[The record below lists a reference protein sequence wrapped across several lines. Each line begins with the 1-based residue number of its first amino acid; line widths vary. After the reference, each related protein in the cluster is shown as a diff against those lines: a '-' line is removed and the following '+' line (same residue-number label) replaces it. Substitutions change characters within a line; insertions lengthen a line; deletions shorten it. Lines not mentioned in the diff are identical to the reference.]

1 MITSNKTVLLFGLF
15 TIASCGGG
23 GGGGA
28 SSGGSPSS
36 GGYNNNTNGAPTIT
50 NTITNYSVVE
60 NQTAAFTVLASDP
73 DGDSLTY
80 SISGGEDGS
89 LFNISSSG
97 VVSFITAPDFEVPTD
112 TNDDNSYVLTVS
124 VTDGTASAS
133 QNFSVTVTNDTSDDA
148 TTNNF
153 DGVLIRDG
161 YIQSATV
168 CMATTDAD
176 GDDTCEGAT
185 YSTTTNA
192 DGSFSLEIDDNI
204 TATIKL
210 LAEDG
215 FNPTTDD
222 ADSFIMGLID
232 PTTEQNLVISPLST
246 MIYVDNRF
254 TYQSLKE
261 KLGVDS
267 NFMIRFDDP
276 YLSVNDADS
285 NKAAL
290 VNTQLLMMYESLSVL
305 QTQSGASNLTA
316 VSTIN
321 DAIFNRDAQ
330 TETSLGD
337 TTLVRDV
344 LLNLDLPNYTVT
356 NTQLENLSGSL
367 SSFLQK
373 VYVDSNNEQAYF
385 SMTARDYV
393 TPLLKGILD
402 DTADSAEI
410 DQIIFDTLQ
419 WISDKSSRTNLTDVE
434 NFRTTTY
441 TVGNSGSAY
450 YTVDGV
456 NADSTPLVIYARVG
470 DTIVFEPTANSVFTA
485 HPFEI
490 STAQNDTAGNNNIGS
505 NEGWS
510 QSNNTLTVTADTPSV
525 LYPHCGVHAGMYTN
539 GRIEIVTTYDQ
550 SKLDIDG
557 NSKALEVNGT
567 VSAGPYKGAS
577 GYTHKVYLR
586 TADAGDDQHAHE
598 FKEYPGITFYM
609 PAGQG
614 YHGAESSTGDQMFKP
629 KSHYAADG
637 SGGEDY

>member
-1 MITSNKTVLLFGLF
+1 MKNSIINKLLPLLIL
-15 TIASCGGG
+15 TACGGG
-23 GGGGA
+23 GGGG
-28 SSGGSPSS
+28 SSYGG
-36 GGYNNNTNGAPTIT
+36 GDDGYNPNNPPVIDGSTTS
-50 NTITNYSVVE
+50 YSVIE
-60 NQTAAFTVLASDP
+60 NQTSAFTVSATDA

-80 SISGGEDGS
+80 SVSGGDDGA
-89 LFNISSSG
+89 LFNISSVG
-97 VVSFITAPDFEVPTD
+97 VVTFIAAPDFELPSDANTD
-112 TNDDNSYVLTVS
+112 NAYLLTVS

-133 QNFSVTVTNDTSDDA
+133 ANFTVTVTNDASDDV

-168 CMATTDAD
+168 CMAVTDAD

-185 YSTTTNA
+185 YSTTTNV

-215 FNPTTDD
+215 FNPVTDD
-222 ADSFIMGLID
+222 ADSFTMGLID

-246 MIYVDNRF
+246 MLYVDNRF
-254 TYQSLKE
+254 SYQSLKE

-267 NFMIRFDDP
+267 NFMIRFDNP
-276 YLSVNDADS
+276 YLSVNDAAL

-290 VNTQLLMMYESLSVL
+290 VNTQILMMYEALSVL
-305 QTQSGASNLTA
+305 QSQSGASDLTA

-321 DAIFNRDAQ
+321 DAIFNRDAS
-330 TETSLGD
+330 TETSLSD

-356 NTQLENLSGSL
+356 NTQLENLSGSF

-385 SMTARDYV
+385 SMTARDHV

-402 DTADSAEI
+402 DTVDSAEI

-434 NFRTTTY
+434 NFRITSY
-441 TVGNSGSAY
+441 SVGNSGSAY
-450 YTVDGV
+450 YTIDGV
-456 NADSTPLVIYARVG
+456 NADSTALVIYARVG

-490 STAQNDTAGNNNIGS
+490 STAQDDTAGNNNIGL

-525 LYPHCGVHAGMYTN
+525 LYPHCGVHSGMYTN

-550 SKLDIDG
+550 SKLDVTQTSG
-557 NSKALEVNGT
+557 ALEVSGT
-567 VSAGPYKGAS
+567 VSVGPYKGAS

-586 TADAGDDQHAHE
+586 TADAGDSQHAHE

-614 YHGAESSTGDQMFKP
+614 YHGQTNSSGELSFKT
-629 KSHYAADG
+629 KSHY
-637 SGGEDY
+637 

>member
-1 MITSNKTVLLFGLF
+1 MKTNIIKKLLPLLIL
-15 TIASCGGG
+15 TACGGG
-23 GGGGA
+23 GGGGGS
-28 SSGGSPSS
+28 SSGGGD
-36 GGYNNNTNGAPTIT
+36 GGYNTNNPPVIDSSTTT
-50 NTITNYSVVE
+50 YSVLE
-60 NQTAAFTVLASDP
+60 NQTSAFTVTASDA
-73 DGDSLTY
+73 DGDTLAY
-80 SISGGEDGS
+80 SISSGADS
-89 LFNISSSG
+89 ALMSINSSG
-97 VVSFITAPDFEVPTD
+97 VVTFISSPDFEAPSDANTD
-112 TNDDNSYVLTVS
+112 NNYQITVTVS
-124 VTDGTASAS
+124 DGTLSDS
-133 QNFSVTVTNDTSDDA
+133 ENFTVIVTNDTSDDV
-148 TTNNF
+148 TSTNF

-168 CMATTDAD
+168 CMAVTDAD
-176 GDDTCEGAT
+176 GDDTCDGAT
-185 YSTTTNA
+185 YSTTTNS
-192 DGSFSLEIDDNI
+192 DGSFSLEIDDNN

-215 FNPTTDD
+215 FNPVTDD
-222 ADSFIMGLID
+222 ADSFIMGLLD

-246 MIYVDNRF
+246 LLYVDNRF
-254 TYQSLKE
+254 SYESLKE

-276 YLSVNDADS
+276 YLSVGNASS

-290 VNTQLLMMYESLSVL
+290 ANTQLLMMYEALSVL
-305 QTQSGASNLTA
+305 QSQSGASGNLTA
-316 VSTIN
+316 VTTIN
-321 DAIFNRDAQ
+321 DAIFNRDAS

-337 TTLVRDV
+337 TTLVREV

-356 NTQLENLSGSL
+356 NTQLENLSGSF

-385 SMTARDYV
+385 SMTARDHV

-402 DTADSAEI
+402 DTVDSSEI
-410 DQIIFDTLQ
+410 DQIMFDTLQ

-434 NFRTTTY
+434 DFRTTSY

-456 NADSTPLVIYARVG
+456 NADSTALVIYARVG

-510 QSNNTLTVTADTPSV
+510 QSNNSLTVTADTPTV
-525 LYPHCGVHAGMYTN
+525 LYPHCGVHSGMYTN
-539 GRIEIVTTYDQ
+539 GRIEIVTTFDQ
-550 SKLDIDG
+550 SKLDINQASG
-557 NSKALEVNGT
+557 ALQVNGT
-567 VSAGPYKGAS
+567 VSVGPFKGAS
-577 GYTHKVYLR
+577 GFTHKVYLR
-586 TADAGDDQHAHE
+586 TADAGDSQHAHE

-614 YHGAESSTGDQMFKP
+614 YHGQTSSSGELSFKT
-629 KSHYAADG
+629 KSHY
-637 SGGEDY
+637 

>member
-1 MITSNKTVLLFGLF
+1 MKNNVFKKLLPLLIL
-15 TIASCGGG
+15 TACGGG
-23 GGGGA
+23 GGGGGGYD
-28 SSGGSPSS
+28 SGGGD
-36 GGYNNNTNGAPTIT
+36 GGYNTNNPPVIDSSTTT
-50 NTITNYSVVE
+50 YSVLE
-60 NQTAAFTVLASDP
+60 NQTSAFTVSASDA
-73 DGDSLTY
+73 DGDTLTY
-80 SISGGEDGS
+80 SISSGTDSSLMNISSTGVVTFISSPDFEAPSDANTDNNYQITVTVSDGS
-89 LFNISSSG
+89 LSDS
-97 VVSFITAPDFEVPTD
+97 E
-112 TNDDNSYVLTVS
+112 
-124 VTDGTASAS
+124 
-133 QNFSVTVTNDTSDDA
+133 NFTVTVTNDTSDDS
-148 TTNNF
+148 TTFNY

-176 GDDTCEGAT
+176 GDDTCEGAV

-192 DGSFSLEIDDNI
+192 DGSFSLELDDNI
-204 TATIKL
+204 TAVVKL

-222 ADSFIMGLID
+222 TDSFIMGLID

-246 MIYVDNRF
+246 LLYVDNRF
-254 TYQSLKE
+254 SYESLKE

-276 YLSVNDADS
+276 YLSVNNAAS

-290 VNTQLLMMYESLSVL
+290 VNTQLLMMYEALSVL
-305 QTQSGASNLTA
+305 QSQSGASGLTA
-316 VSTIN
+316 VATVN
-321 DAIFNRDAQ
+321 DAIFNRNAS

-356 NTQLENLSGSL
+356 NTQLENLSGSF

-385 SMTARDYV
+385 SMTARDHV

-402 DTADSAEI
+402 DTVDSSEI
-410 DQIIFDTLQ
+410 DQIMFDTLQ
-419 WISDKSSRTNLTDVE
+419 WVSDKSSRTNLTDVE
-434 NFRTTTY
+434 DFRTTSY

-456 NADSTPLVIYARVG
+456 NADSTALVIYARVG
-470 DTIVFEPTANSVFTA
+470 DTIVFEPTANSVFSA

-510 QSNNTLTVTADTPSV
+510 QSNNSLTVTADTPTV
-525 LYPHCGVHAGMYTN
+525 LYPHCGVHSGMYTN
-539 GRIEIVTTYDQ
+539 GRIEIVTTFDQ
-550 SKLDIDG
+550 SKLDINQASG
-557 NSKALEVNGT
+557 ALEVNGT
-567 VSAGPYKGAS
+567 VSVGPFKGAS
-577 GYTHKVYLR
+577 GFTHKVYLR
-586 TADAGDDQHAHE
+586 TADAGDSQHAHE

-614 YHGAESSTGDQMFKP
+614 YHGQTSSSGELSFKT
-629 KSHYAADG
+629 KSHY
-637 SGGEDY
+637 

>member
-1 MITSNKTVLLFGLF
+1 MNKRIIKKLLPLIVL
-15 TIASCGGG
+15 TACGGG
-23 GGGGA
+23 GGGGGS
-28 SSGGSPSS
+28 SSGG
-36 GGYNNNTNGAPTIT
+36 GGDGYNPNNAPVIDSSTT
-50 NTITNYSVVE
+50 TYSVLE
-60 NQTAAFTVLASDP
+60 NQTSAFTVSASDA
-73 DGDSLTY
+73 DGDTLTY
-80 SISGGEDGS
+80 SISSGDDS
-89 LFNISSSG
+89 ALMSINSSG
-97 VVSFITAPDFEVPTD
+97 VVTFISSPDFELPSDANTD
-112 TNDDNSYVLTVS
+112 NNYQITVTVS
-124 VTDGTASAS
+124 DGSLTDSE
-133 QNFSVTVTNDTSDDA
+133 NFTVTVTNDTSDDV
-148 TTNNF
+148 TTTNF

-168 CMATTDAD
+168 CMAVTNAD
-176 GDDTCEGAT
+176 GIDTCVDAT

-210 LAEDG
+210 LAQDG
-215 FNPTTDD
+215 FNPVTDD
-222 ADSFIMGLID
+222 ADSFTMGLID
-232 PTTEQNLVISPLST
+232 PTTDQNIVISPLST
-246 MIYVDNRF
+246 MLYGDNRF
-254 TYQSLKE
+254 SYESLKE
-261 KLGVDS
+261 KLGVNS

-276 YLSVNDADS
+276 YLSVNDAAS

-290 VNTQLLMMYESLSVL
+290 VNTQLLMMYEALSAL
-305 QTQSGASNLTA
+305 QSQSGVSDNLTA

-321 DAIFNRDAQ
+321 DAIFNRDAS

-356 NTQLENLSGSL
+356 NAQLESLSGSF

-385 SMTARDYV
+385 SMTARDHV

-402 DTADSAEI
+402 DTVDSTEI
-410 DQIIFDTLQ
+410 DQIIFNTLQ

-434 NFRTTTY
+434 GFRTTSY

-456 NADSTPLVIYARVG
+456 NADSTALVIYAKVG

-490 STAQNDTAGNNNIGS
+490 STTQNDTAGNNNIGS
-505 NEGWS
+505 NQGWS
-510 QSNNTLTVTADTPSV
+510 QSINSLTVTADTPTV
-525 LYPHCGVHAGMYTN
+525 LYPHCGVHSGMYTN
-539 GRIEIVTTYDQ
+539 GRIEIVTIFDQ
-550 SKLDIDG
+550 SKLDINETSG
-557 NSKALEVNGT
+557 ALEVNGT
-567 VSAGPYKGAS
+567 VSVGPYKGAS
-577 GYTHKVYLR
+577 GFTHKVYLR
-586 TADAGDDQHAHE
+586 TADAGDSQHAHE

-614 YHGAESSTGDQMFKP
+614 YHGQDTTSGELSFKT
-629 KSHYAADG
+629 KSHY
-637 SGGEDY
+637 

>member
-1 MITSNKTVLLFGLF
+1 MNKKIIKKLLPLIVL
-15 TIASCGGG
+15 TACGGG
-23 GGGGA
+23 GGGGGS
-28 SSGGSPSS
+28 SSGG
-36 GGYNNNTNGAPTIT
+36 GGDGYNPNNAPVIDSSTT
-50 NTITNYSVVE
+50 TYSVLE
-60 NQTAAFTVLASDP
+60 NQTSAFTVSASDA
-73 DGDSLTY
+73 DGDTLTY
-80 SISGGEDGS
+80 SVNSGDDS
-89 LFNISSSG
+89 ALMSINSSG
-97 VVSFITAPDFEVPTD
+97 VVTFISSPDFELPSDANTD
-112 TNDDNSYVLTVS
+112 NNYQITVTVS
-124 VTDGTASAS
+124 DGSLTDSE
-133 QNFSVTVTNDTSDDA
+133 NFTVTVTNDTSDDV
-148 TTNNF
+148 TTTNF

-168 CMATTDAD
+168 CMAVTNAD
-176 GDDTCEGAT
+176 GIDTCVDAT

-210 LAEDG
+210 LAQDG
-215 FNPTTDD
+215 FNPVTDD

-232 PTTEQNLVISPLST
+232 PTTDQNLVISPLST
-246 MIYVDNRF
+246 MLYGDNRF
-254 TYQSLKE
+254 SYESLKE
-261 KLGVDS
+261 KLGVNS

-276 YLSVNDADS
+276 YLSVNDAAS

-290 VNTQLLMMYESLSVL
+290 VNTQLLMMYEALSAL
-305 QTQSGASNLTA
+305 QSQSGVSDNLTA

-321 DAIFNRDAQ
+321 DAIFNRDAS

-356 NTQLENLSGSL
+356 NAQLESLSGSF

-385 SMTARDYV
+385 SMTARDHV

-402 DTADSAEI
+402 DTVDSTEI
-410 DQIIFDTLQ
+410 DQIIFNTLQ

-434 NFRTTTY
+434 GFRTTSY

-456 NADSTPLVIYARVG
+456 NADSTALVIYAKVG

-490 STAQNDTAGNNNIGS
+490 STTQNDTAGNNNIGS
-505 NEGWS
+505 NQGWS
-510 QSNNTLTVTADTPSV
+510 QSINSLTVTADTPTV
-525 LYPHCGVHAGMYTN
+525 LYPHCGVHSGMYTN
-539 GRIEIVTTYDQ
+539 GRIEIVTIFDQ
-550 SKLDIDG
+550 SKLDINETSG
-557 NSKALEVNGT
+557 ALEVNGT
-567 VSAGPYKGAS
+567 VSVGPYKGAS
-577 GYTHKVYLR
+577 GFTHKVYLR
-586 TADAGDDQHAHE
+586 TADAGDSQHAHE

-614 YHGAESSTGDQMFKP
+614 YHGQDTTSGELSFKT
-629 KSHYAADG
+629 KSHY
-637 SGGEDY
+637 

>member
-1 MITSNKTVLLFGLF
+1 MNKKFIKKLLPLIVL
-15 TIASCGGG
+15 TACGGG
-23 GGGGA
+23 GGGGG
-28 SSGGSPSS
+28 SNSGGGD
-36 GGYNNNTNGAPTIT
+36 GGYNPNNAPVIDASTT
-50 NTITNYSVVE
+50 TYSVLE
-60 NQTAAFTVLASDP
+60 NQTSAFTVLASDA
-73 DGDSLTY
+73 DGDTLTY
-80 SISGGEDGS
+80 SISSGDDS
-89 LFNISSSG
+89 ALMSINSSG
-97 VVSFITAPDFEVPTD
+97 VVTFISSPDFELPSDANTD
-112 TNDDNSYVLTVS
+112 NNYQITVTVS
-124 VTDGTASAS
+124 DGSLTDSE
-133 QNFSVTVTNDTSDDA
+133 NFTVTVTNDTSDDV
-148 TTNNF
+148 TTTNF

-168 CMATTDAD
+168 CMAVTNAD
-176 GDDTCEGAT
+176 GIDTCVDAT

-210 LAEDG
+210 LAQDG
-215 FNPTTDD
+215 FNPVTDD
-222 ADSFIMGLID
+222 ADSFTMGLID
-232 PTTEQNLVISPLST
+232 PTTDQNLVISPLST
-246 MIYVDNRF
+246 LLYGDNRF
-254 TYQSLKE
+254 SYESLKE
-261 KLGVDS
+261 KLGVNS

-276 YLSVNDADS
+276 YLSVNDAAS

-290 VNTQLLMMYESLSVL
+290 VNTQLLMMYEALSAL
-305 QTQSGASNLTA
+305 QSQSGVSNNLTA

-321 DAIFNRDAQ
+321 DAIFNRDAS

-356 NTQLENLSGSL
+356 NAQLESLSGSF

-373 VYVDSNNEQAYF
+373 VYVDSDNEQAYF
-385 SMTARDYV
+385 SMTARDHV

-402 DTADSAEI
+402 DTVDSTEI
-410 DQIIFDTLQ
+410 DQIIFNTLQ

-434 NFRTTTY
+434 DFRTTSY

-456 NADSTPLVIYARVG
+456 NADSTALVIYAKVG

-490 STAQNDTAGNNNIGS
+490 STTQNDTAGNNNIGS
-505 NEGWS
+505 NQGWS
-510 QSNNTLTVTADTPSV
+510 QSNNSLTVTADTPTV
-525 LYPHCGVHAGMYTN
+525 LYPHCGVHSGMYTN
-539 GRIEIVTTYDQ
+539 GRIEIVTTFDQ
-550 SKLDIDG
+550 SKLDINETSG
-557 NSKALEVNGT
+557 ALEVNGT
-567 VSAGPYKGAS
+567 VSVGPYKGAS

-586 TADAGDDQHAHE
+586 TADAGDSQHAHE

-614 YHGAESSTGDQMFKP
+614 YHGQDTTSGELSFKT
-629 KSHYAADG
+629 KSHY
-637 SGGEDY
+637 

>member
-1 MITSNKTVLLFGLF
+1 MNKRIIKKLLPLIIL
-15 TIASCGGG
+15 TACGGG
-23 GGGGA
+23 GGGGGS
-28 SSGGSPSS
+28 SSGG
-36 GGYNNNTNGAPTIT
+36 GGDGYNPNNAPVIDSSTT
-50 NTITNYSVVE
+50 TYSVLE
-60 NQTAAFTVLASDP
+60 NQTSAFTVSASDA
-73 DGDSLTY
+73 DGDTLTY
-80 SISGGEDGS
+80 SISSGDDS
-89 LFNISSSG
+89 ALISINSSG
-97 VVSFITAPDFEVPTD
+97 VVTFVSSPDFELPSDANTD
-112 TNDDNSYVLTVS
+112 NNYQITVTVS
-124 VTDGTASAS
+124 DGSLTDSE
-133 QNFSVTVTNDTSDDA
+133 NFTLTVTNDTSDDV
-148 TTNNF
+148 TTTNF

-168 CMATTDAD
+168 CMAVTNAD
-176 GDDTCEGAT
+176 GIDTCVDAT

-210 LAEDG
+210 LAQDG
-215 FNPTTDD
+215 FNPVTDD

-232 PTTEQNLVISPLST
+232 PTTDQNLVISPLST
-246 MIYVDNRF
+246 MLYGDNRF
-254 TYQSLKE
+254 SYESLKE
-261 KLGVDS
+261 KLGVNS

-276 YLSVNDADS
+276 YLSVNDAAS

-290 VNTQLLMMYESLSVL
+290 VNTQLLMMYEALSAL
-305 QTQSGASNLTA
+305 QSQSGVSDNLTA

-321 DAIFNRDAQ
+321 DAIFNRDAS

-356 NTQLENLSGSL
+356 NAQLESLSGSF

-385 SMTARDYV
+385 SMTARDHV

-402 DTADSAEI
+402 DTVDSTEI
-410 DQIIFDTLQ
+410 DQIIFNTLQ

-434 NFRTTTY
+434 GFRTTSY

-456 NADSTPLVIYARVG
+456 NADSTALVIYAKVG

-490 STAQNDTAGNNNIGS
+490 STTQNDTAGNNNIGS
-505 NEGWS
+505 NQGWS
-510 QSNNTLTVTADTPSV
+510 QSINSLTVTADTPTV
-525 LYPHCGVHAGMYTN
+525 LYPHCGVHSGMYTN
-539 GRIEIVTTYDQ
+539 GRIEIVTIFDQ
-550 SKLDIDG
+550 SKLDINETSG
-557 NSKALEVNGT
+557 ALEVNGT
-567 VSAGPYKGAS
+567 VSVGPYKGAS
-577 GYTHKVYLR
+577 GFTHKVYLR
-586 TADAGDDQHAHE
+586 TADAGDSQHAHE

-614 YHGAESSTGDQMFKP
+614 YHGQDTTSGELSFKT
-629 KSHYAADG
+629 KSHY
-637 SGGEDY
+637 

>member
-1 MITSNKTVLLFGLF
+1 MNKRIIKKLLPLIVL
-15 TIASCGGG
+15 TACGGG
-23 GGGGA
+23 GGGGGS
-28 SSGGSPSS
+28 SSGG
-36 GGYNNNTNGAPTIT
+36 GGDGYNPNNAPVIDSSTT
-50 NTITNYSVVE
+50 TYSVLE
-60 NQTAAFTVLASDP
+60 NQTSAFTVSASDA
-73 DGDSLTY
+73 DGDTLTY
-80 SISGGEDGS
+80 SISSGDDS
-89 LFNISSSG
+89 ALISINSSG
-97 VVSFITAPDFEVPTD
+97 VVTFISSPDFELPSDANTD
-112 TNDDNSYVLTVS
+112 NNYQITVTVS
-124 VTDGTASAS
+124 DGSLTDSE
-133 QNFSVTVTNDTSDDA
+133 NFTLTVTNDTSDDV
-148 TTNNF
+148 TTTNF

-168 CMATTDAD
+168 CMAVTNAD
-176 GDDTCEGAT
+176 GIDTCVDAT

-210 LAEDG
+210 LAQDG
-215 FNPTTDD
+215 FNPVTDD
-222 ADSFIMGLID
+222 ADSFTMGLID
-232 PTTEQNLVISPLST
+232 PTTDQNLVISPLST
-246 MIYVDNRF
+246 MLYGDNRF
-254 TYQSLKE
+254 SYESLKE
-261 KLGVDS
+261 KLGVNS

-276 YLSVNDADS
+276 YLSVNDAAS

-290 VNTQLLMMYESLSVL
+290 VNTQLLMMYEALSAL
-305 QTQSGASNLTA
+305 QSQSGVSDNLTA

-321 DAIFNRDAQ
+321 DAIFNRDAS

-356 NTQLENLSGSL
+356 NAQLESLSGSF

-373 VYVDSNNEQAYF
+373 VYVDSDNEQAYF
-385 SMTARDYV
+385 SMTARDHV

-402 DTADSAEI
+402 DTVDSTEI
-410 DQIIFDTLQ
+410 DQIIFNTLQ

-434 NFRTTTY
+434 GFRTTSY

-456 NADSTPLVIYARVG
+456 NADSTALVIYAKVG

-490 STAQNDTAGNNNIGS
+490 STTQNDTAGNNNIGS
-505 NEGWS
+505 NQGWS
-510 QSNNTLTVTADTPSV
+510 QSINSLTVTADTPTV
-525 LYPHCGVHAGMYTN
+525 LYPHCGVHSGMYTN
-539 GRIEIVTTYDQ
+539 GRIEIVTIFDQ
-550 SKLDIDG
+550 SKLDINETSG
-557 NSKALEVNGT
+557 ALEVNGT
-567 VSAGPYKGAS
+567 VSVGPYKGAS

-586 TADAGDDQHAHE
+586 TADAGDSQHAHE

-614 YHGAESSTGDQMFKP
+614 YHGQDTTSGELSFKT
-629 KSHYAADG
+629 KSHY
-637 SGGEDY
+637 

>member
-1 MITSNKTVLLFGLF
+1 MKTNIIKKLLPLLIL
-15 TIASCGGG
+15 TACGGG
-23 GGGGA
+23 GGGGGS
-28 SSGGSPSS
+28 SSGGGD
-36 GGYNNNTNGAPTIT
+36 GGYNTNNPPVIDSSTTT
-50 NTITNYSVVE
+50 YSVLE
-60 NQTAAFTVLASDP
+60 NQTSAFTVTASDA
-73 DGDSLTY
+73 DRDTLAY
-80 SISGGEDGS
+80 SISSGADS
-89 LFNISSSG
+89 ALMSINSSG
-97 VVSFITAPDFEVPTD
+97 VVTFISSPDFEAPSDANTD
-112 TNDDNSYVLTVS
+112 NNYQITVTVS
-124 VTDGTASAS
+124 DGTLSDS
-133 QNFSVTVTNDTSDDA
+133 ENFTVIVTNDTSDDV
-148 TTNNF
+148 TSTNF

-168 CMATTDAD
+168 CMAVTDAD

-185 YSTTTNA
+185 YSTTTNS
-192 DGSFSLEIDDNI
+192 DGSFSLEIDDNN

-215 FNPTTDD
+215 FNPVTDD
-222 ADSFIMGLID
+222 ADSFIMGLLD

-246 MIYVDNRF
+246 LLYVDNRF
-254 TYQSLKE
+254 SYESLKE

-276 YLSVNDADS
+276 YLSVNNASS

-290 VNTQLLMMYESLSVL
+290 ANTQLLMMYEALSVL
-305 QTQSGASNLTA
+305 QSQSGASGNLTA
-316 VSTIN
+316 VTTIN
-321 DAIFNRDAQ
+321 DAIFNRDAS

-337 TTLVRDV
+337 TTLVREV

-356 NTQLENLSGSL
+356 NTQLENLSGSF

-385 SMTARDYV
+385 SMTARDHV

-402 DTADSAEI
+402 DTVDSSEI
-410 DQIIFDTLQ
+410 DQIMFDTLQ

-434 NFRTTTY
+434 DFRTTSY

-456 NADSTPLVIYARVG
+456 NADSTALVIYARVG

-490 STAQNDTAGNNNIGS
+490 STSQNDTAGNNNIGS

-510 QSNNTLTVTADTPSV
+510 QSNNSLTVTADTPTV
-525 LYPHCGVHAGMYTN
+525 LYPHCGVHSGMYTN
-539 GRIEIVTTYDQ
+539 GRIEIVTTFDQ
-550 SKLDIDG
+550 SKLDINQASG
-557 NSKALEVNGT
+557 ALQVNGT
-567 VSAGPYKGAS
+567 VSVGPFKGAS
-577 GYTHKVYLR
+577 GFTHKVYLR
-586 TADAGDDQHAHE
+586 TADAGDSQHAHE

-614 YHGAESSTGDQMFKP
+614 YHGQTSSSGELSFKT
-629 KSHYAADG
+629 KSHY
-637 SGGEDY
+637 

>member
-1 MITSNKTVLLFGLF
+1 MKTNIIKKLLPLLIL
-15 TIASCGGG
+15 TACGGG
-23 GGGGA
+23 GGGGGS
-28 SSGGSPSS
+28 SSGGGD
-36 GGYNNNTNGAPTIT
+36 GGYNTNNPPVIDSSTTT
-50 NTITNYSVVE
+50 YSVLE
-60 NQTAAFTVLASDP
+60 NQTSAFTVTASDA
-73 DGDSLTY
+73 DGDTLAY
-80 SISGGEDGS
+80 SISSGADS
-89 LFNISSSG
+89 ALMSINSSG
-97 VVSFITAPDFEVPTD
+97 VVTFISSPDFEAPSDANTD
-112 TNDDNSYVLTVS
+112 NNYQITVTVS
-124 VTDGTASAS
+124 DGTLSDS
-133 QNFSVTVTNDTSDDA
+133 ENFTVIVTNDTSDDV
-148 TTNNF
+148 TSTNF

-168 CMATTDAD
+168 CMAVTDAD

-185 YSTTTNA
+185 YSTTTNS
-192 DGSFSLEIDDNI
+192 DGSFSLEIDDNN

-215 FNPTTDD
+215 FNPVTDD
-222 ADSFIMGLID
+222 ADSFIMGLLD

-246 MIYVDNRF
+246 LLYVDNRF
-254 TYQSLKE
+254 SYESLKE

-276 YLSVNDADS
+276 YLSVGNASS

-290 VNTQLLMMYESLSVL
+290 ANTQLLMMYEALSVL
-305 QTQSGASNLTA
+305 QSQSGVSGNLTA
-316 VSTIN
+316 VTTIN
-321 DAIFNRDAQ
+321 DAIFNRDAS

-337 TTLVRDV
+337 TTLVREV

-356 NTQLENLSGSL
+356 NTQLENLSGSF

-385 SMTARDYV
+385 SMTARDHV

-402 DTADSAEI
+402 DTVDSSEI
-410 DQIIFDTLQ
+410 DQIMFDTLQ

-434 NFRTTTY
+434 DFRTTSY

-456 NADSTPLVIYARVG
+456 NADSTALVIYARVG

-490 STAQNDTAGNNNIGS
+490 STSQNDTAGNNNIGS

-510 QSNNTLTVTADTPSV
+510 QSNNSLTVTADTPTV
-525 LYPHCGVHAGMYTN
+525 LYPHCGVHSGMYTN
-539 GRIEIVTTYDQ
+539 GRIEIVTTFDQ
-550 SKLDIDG
+550 SKLDINQASG
-557 NSKALEVNGT
+557 ALQVNGT
-567 VSAGPYKGAS
+567 VSVGPFKGAS
-577 GYTHKVYLR
+577 GFTHKVYLR
-586 TADAGDDQHAHE
+586 TADAGDSQHAHE

-614 YHGAESSTGDQMFKP
+614 YHGQTSSSGELSFKT
-629 KSHYAADG
+629 KSHY
-637 SGGEDY
+637 

>member
-1 MITSNKTVLLFGLF
+1 MKNSIINKLLPLLIL
-15 TIASCGGG
+15 TACGGG
-23 GGGGA
+23 GGGG
-28 SSGGSPSS
+28 SSYGG
-36 GGYNNNTNGAPTIT
+36 GDDGYNPNNPPVIDGSTTS
-50 NTITNYSVVE
+50 YSVIE
-60 NQTAAFTVLASDP
+60 NQTSAFTVSATDA

-80 SISGGEDGS
+80 SVSGGDDGA
-89 LFNISSSG
+89 LFNISSVG
-97 VVSFITAPDFEVPTD
+97 VVTFIAAPDFELPSDANTD
-112 TNDDNSYVLTVS
+112 NAYLLTVS

-133 QNFSVTVTNDTSDDA
+133 ANFTVTVTNDASDDV

-168 CMATTDAD
+168 CMAVTDAD

-185 YSTTTNA
+185 YSTTTNV

-215 FNPTTDD
+215 FNPVTDD
-222 ADSFIMGLID
+222 ADSFTMGLID

-246 MIYVDNRF
+246 MLYVDNRF
-254 TYQSLKE
+254 SYQSLKE

-267 NFMIRFDDP
+267 NFMIRFDNP
-276 YLSVNDADS
+276 YLSVNDAAL

-290 VNTQLLMMYESLSVL
+290 VNTQILMMYEVLSVL
-305 QTQSGASNLTA
+305 QSQSGASDLTA

-321 DAIFNRDAQ
+321 DAIFNRDAS
-330 TETSLGD
+330 TETSLSD

-356 NTQLENLSGSL
+356 NTQLENLSGSF

-385 SMTARDYV
+385 SMTARDHV

-402 DTADSAEI
+402 DTVDSAEI

-434 NFRTTTY
+434 NFRTTSY
-441 TVGNSGSAY
+441 SVGNSGSAY
-450 YTVDGV
+450 YTIDGV
-456 NADSTPLVIYARVG
+456 NADSTALVIYARVG
-470 DTIVFEPTANSVFTA
+470 DTVVFEPTANSVFTA

-490 STAQNDTAGNNNIGS
+490 STAQDDTAGNNNIGL

-525 LYPHCGVHAGMYTN
+525 LYPHCGVHSGMYTN

-550 SKLDIDG
+550 SKLDVTQTSG
-557 NSKALEVNGT
+557 ALEVSGT
-567 VSAGPYKGAS
+567 VSVGPYKGAS

-586 TADAGDDQHAHE
+586 TADAGDSQHAHE

-609 PAGQG
+609 PAAQG
-614 YHGAESSTGDQMFKP
+614 YHGQTNSSGELSFKT
-629 KSHYAADG
+629 KSHY
-637 SGGEDY
+637 

>member
-1 MITSNKTVLLFGLF
+1 MNKRIIKKLLPLIVL
-15 TIASCGGG
+15 TACGGG
-23 GGGGA
+23 GGGGGS
-28 SSGGSPSS
+28 SSGG
-36 GGYNNNTNGAPTIT
+36 GGDGYNPNNAPVIDSSTT
-50 NTITNYSVVE
+50 TYSVLE
-60 NQTAAFTVLASDP
+60 NQTSAFTVSASDA
-73 DGDSLTY
+73 DGDTLIY
-80 SISGGEDGS
+80 SISSGDDS
-89 LFNISSSG
+89 ALMSINSSG
-97 VVSFITAPDFEVPTD
+97 VVTFISSPDFELPSDANTD
-112 TNDDNSYVLTVS
+112 NNYQITVTVS
-124 VTDGTASAS
+124 DGSLTDSE
-133 QNFSVTVTNDTSDDA
+133 NFTVTVTNDTSDDV
-148 TTNNF
+148 TTTNF

-168 CMATTDAD
+168 CMAVTNAD
-176 GDDTCEGAT
+176 GIDTCVDAT

-210 LAEDG
+210 LAQDG
-215 FNPTTDD
+215 FNPVTDD
-222 ADSFIMGLID
+222 ADSFTMGLID
-232 PTTEQNLVISPLST
+232 PTTDQNLVISPLST
-246 MIYVDNRF
+246 MLYGDNRF
-254 TYQSLKE
+254 SYESLKE
-261 KLGVDS
+261 KLGVNS

-276 YLSVNDADS
+276 YLSVNDAAS

-290 VNTQLLMMYESLSVL
+290 VNTQLLMMYEALSAL
-305 QTQSGASNLTA
+305 QSQSGVSDNLTA

-321 DAIFNRDAQ
+321 DAIFNRDAS

-356 NTQLENLSGSL
+356 NAQLESLSGSF

-385 SMTARDYV
+385 SMTARDHV

-402 DTADSAEI
+402 DTVDSTEI
-410 DQIIFDTLQ
+410 DQIIFNTLQ

-434 NFRTTTY
+434 GFRTTSY

-456 NADSTPLVIYARVG
+456 NADSTALVIYAKVG

-490 STAQNDTAGNNNIGS
+490 STTQNDTAGNNNIGS
-505 NEGWS
+505 NQGWS
-510 QSNNTLTVTADTPSV
+510 QSINSLTVTADTPTV
-525 LYPHCGVHAGMYTN
+525 LYPHCGVHSGMYTN
-539 GRIEIVTTYDQ
+539 GRIEIVTIFDQ
-550 SKLDIDG
+550 SKLDINETSG
-557 NSKALEVNGT
+557 ALEVNGT
-567 VSAGPYKGAS
+567 VSVGPYKGAS
-577 GYTHKVYLR
+577 GFTHKVYLR
-586 TADAGDDQHAHE
+586 TADAGDSQHAHE

-614 YHGAESSTGDQMFKP
+614 YHGQDTTSGELSFKT
-629 KSHYAADG
+629 KSHY
-637 SGGEDY
+637 

>member
-1 MITSNKTVLLFGLF
+1 MKTNIIKKLLPLLIL
-15 TIASCGGG
+15 TACGGG
-23 GGGGA
+23 GGGGGS
-28 SSGGSPSS
+28 SSGGGD
-36 GGYNNNTNGAPTIT
+36 GGYNTNNPPVIDSSTTT
-50 NTITNYSVVE
+50 YSVLE
-60 NQTAAFTVLASDP
+60 NQTSAFTVLASDA
-73 DGDSLTY
+73 DGDTLTY
-80 SISGGEDGS
+80 SISSGADSALMDIGS
-89 LFNISSSG
+89 TGVVTFISS
-97 VVSFITAPDFEVPTD
+97 PDFEAPSDANTD
-112 TNDDNSYVLTVS
+112 NNYQITVTVS
-124 VTDGTASAS
+124 DGTLSDS
-133 QNFSVTVTNDTSDDA
+133 ENFTVTVTNDTTDDV
-148 TTNNF
+148 TSTNF

-168 CMATTDAD
+168 CMAVTDAD

-215 FNPTTDD
+215 FNPVTDD
-222 ADSFIMGLID
+222 ADSFVMGLID

-246 MIYVDNRF
+246 LLYVDNRF
-254 TYQSLKE
+254 SYESLKE

-276 YLSVNDADS
+276 YLSVNNAAS

-290 VNTQLLMMYESLSVL
+290 VNTQLLMMYEALSVL
-305 QTQSGASNLTA
+305 QSQSGASGLTA
-316 VSTIN
+316 VSTVN
-321 DAIFNRDAQ
+321 DAIFNRDAS

-356 NTQLENLSGSL
+356 NTQLENLSGSF

-385 SMTARDYV
+385 SMTARDHV

-402 DTADSAEI
+402 DTVNSSEI
-410 DQIIFDTLQ
+410 DQIMFDTLQ
-419 WISDKSSRTNLTDVE
+419 WVSDKSSRTNLTDVE
-434 NFRTTTY
+434 DFRTTSY

-456 NADSTPLVIYARVG
+456 NADSTALVIYARVG
-470 DTIVFEPTANSVFTA
+470 DTIVFEPTANSVFSA

-510 QSNNTLTVTADTPSV
+510 QSNNSLTVTADTPTV
-525 LYPHCGVHAGMYTN
+525 LYPHCGVHSGMYTN
-539 GRIEIVTTYDQ
+539 GRIEIVTTFDQ
-550 SKLDIDG
+550 SKLDINQASG
-557 NSKALEVNGT
+557 ALEVNGT
-567 VSAGPYKGAS
+567 VSVGPFKGAS
-577 GYTHKVYLR
+577 GFTHKVYLR
-586 TADAGDDQHAHE
+586 TADAGDSQHAHE

-614 YHGAESSTGDQMFKP
+614 YHGQTSSSGELSFKT
-629 KSHYAADG
+629 KSHY
-637 SGGEDY
+637 

>member
-1 MITSNKTVLLFGLF
+1 M
-15 TIASCGGG
+15 
-23 GGGGA
+23 
-28 SSGGSPSS
+28 
-36 GGYNNNTNGAPTIT
+36 
-50 NTITNYSVVE
+50 
-60 NQTAAFTVLASDP
+60 
-73 DGDSLTY
+73 
-80 SISGGEDGS
+80 SI
-89 LFNISSSG
+89 NSSG
-97 VVSFITAPDFEVPTD
+97 VVTFISSPDFEAPSDANTD
-112 TNDDNSYVLTVS
+112 NNYQITVTVS
-124 VTDGTASAS
+124 DGTLSDS
-133 QNFSVTVTNDTSDDA
+133 ENFTVIVTNDTSDDV
-148 TTNNF
+148 TSTNF

-168 CMATTDAD
+168 CMAVTDAD

-185 YSTTTNA
+185 YSTTTNS
-192 DGSFSLEIDDNI
+192 DGSFSLEIDDNN

-215 FNPTTDD
+215 FNPVTDD
-222 ADSFIMGLID
+222 ADSFIMGLLD

-246 MIYVDNRF
+246 LLYVDNRF
-254 TYQSLKE
+254 SYESLKE

-276 YLSVNDADS
+276 YLSVNNGSS

-290 VNTQLLMMYESLSVL
+290 ANTQLLMMYEALSVL
-305 QTQSGASNLTA
+305 QSQSGVSGNLTA
-316 VSTIN
+316 VTTIN
-321 DAIFNRDAQ
+321 DAIFNRDAS

-337 TTLVRDV
+337 TTLVREV

-356 NTQLENLSGSL
+356 NTQLENLSGSF

-385 SMTARDYV
+385 SMTARDHV

-402 DTADSAEI
+402 DTVDSSEI
-410 DQIIFDTLQ
+410 DQIMFDTLQ

-434 NFRTTTY
+434 DFRTTSY

-456 NADSTPLVIYARVG
+456 NADSTALVIYARVG

-490 STAQNDTAGNNNIGS
+490 STSQNDTAGNNNIGS

-510 QSNNTLTVTADTPSV
+510 QSNNSLTVTADTPTV
-525 LYPHCGVHAGMYTN
+525 LYPHCGVHSGMYTN
-539 GRIEIVTTYDQ
+539 GRIEIVTTFDQ
-550 SKLDIDG
+550 SKLDINQASG
-557 NSKALEVNGT
+557 ALQVNGT
-567 VSAGPYKGAS
+567 VSVGPFKGAS
-577 GYTHKVYLR
+577 GFTHKVYLR
-586 TADAGDDQHAHE
+586 TADAGDSQHAHE

-614 YHGAESSTGDQMFKP
+614 YHGQTSSSGELSFKT
-629 KSHYAADG
+629 KSHY
-637 SGGEDY
+637 

>member
-1 MITSNKTVLLFGLF
+1 MKKSIINKLLPLLIL
-15 TIASCGGG
+15 TACGGG
-23 GGGGA
+23 GGGGS
-28 SSGGSPSS
+28 SSGGGD
-36 GGYNNNTNGAPTIT
+36 GGYNPNNPPVIDGSTTS
-50 NTITNYSVVE
+50 YSVIE
-60 NQTAAFTVLASDP
+60 NQTSAFTVSASDA

-97 VVSFITAPDFEVPTD
+97 IVTFITAPDFEVPTD
-112 TNDDNSYVLTVS
+112 SNGDNSYALTVS

-133 QNFSVTVTNDTSDDA
+133 QNFSVTVTNDTSDDS
-148 TTNNF
+148 TTFNF

-176 GDDTCEGAT
+176 GDDTCEGAY
-185 YSTTTNA
+185 YSTTTNS
-192 DGSFSLEIDDNI
+192 DGSFSLELDDNI
-204 TATIKL
+204 TTTIKL

-215 FNPTTDD
+215 FNPVTDD
-222 ADSFIMGLID
+222 ADSFVMGLID
-232 PTTEQNLVISPLST
+232 PLAEDGTTEQNLVISPLST
-246 MIYVDNRF
+246 LLYVDNRF
-254 TYQSLKE
+254 SYESLKE

-276 YLSVNDADS
+276 YLSINSAAS

-290 VNTQLLMMYESLSVL
+290 VNTQLLMMYEALSVL
-305 QTQSGASNLTA
+305 QSQSGASDLTA
-316 VSTIN
+316 VATVN
-321 DAIFNRDAQ
+321 DAIFNRNAS

-356 NTQLENLSGSL
+356 NTQLENLSGSF

-385 SMTARDYV
+385 SMTARDHV

-402 DTADSAEI
+402 DTVDSSEI
-410 DQIIFDTLQ
+410 DQIMFDTLQ
-419 WISDKSSRTNLTDVE
+419 WVSDKSSRTNLTDVE
-434 NFRTTTY
+434 DFRTTSY

-456 NADSTPLVIYARVG
+456 NADSTALVIYARVG
-470 DTIVFEPTANSVFTA
+470 DTIVFEPTANSVFSA

-510 QSNNTLTVTADTPSV
+510 QSNNSLTVTADTPKV
-525 LYPHCGVHAGMYTN
+525 LYPHCGVHSGMYTN
-539 GRIEIVTTYDQ
+539 GRIEIVTTFDQ
-550 SKLDIDG
+550 SKLDINQASG
-557 NSKALEVNGT
+557 ALEVNGT
-567 VSAGPYKGAS
+567 VSVGPFKGAS
-577 GYTHKVYLR
+577 GFTHKVYLR
-586 TADAGDDQHAHE
+586 TADAGDSQHAHE

-614 YHGAESSTGDQMFKP
+614 YHGQTSSSGELSFKT
-629 KSHYAADG
+629 KSHY
-637 SGGEDY
+637 

>member
-1 MITSNKTVLLFGLF
+1 MKNSIINKLLPLL
-15 TIASCGGG
+15 ILSACGGG
-23 GGGGA
+23 GGGG
-28 SSGGSPSS
+28 SSYGG
-36 GGYNNNTNGAPTIT
+36 GDDGYNPNNPPVIDGSTTS
-50 NTITNYSVVE
+50 YSVIE
-60 NQTAAFTVLASDP
+60 NQTSAFTVSATDA

-80 SISGGEDGS
+80 SVSGGDDGA
-89 LFNISSSG
+89 LFNISSVG
-97 VVSFITAPDFEVPTD
+97 VVTFIAAPDFELPSDANTD
-112 TNDDNSYVLTVS
+112 NAYLLTVS

-133 QNFSVTVTNDTSDDA
+133 ANFTVTVTNDASDDV

-168 CMATTDAD
+168 CMAVTDAD

-185 YSTTTNA
+185 YSTTTNV

-215 FNPTTDD
+215 FNPVTDD
-222 ADSFIMGLID
+222 ADTFTMGLID

-246 MIYVDNRF
+246 MLYVDNRF
-254 TYQSLKE
+254 SYQSLKE

-267 NFMIRFDDP
+267 NFMIRFDNP
-276 YLSVNDADS
+276 YLSVNDAAL

-290 VNTQLLMMYESLSVL
+290 VNTQILMMYEALSVL
-305 QTQSGASNLTA
+305 QSQSGASDLTA

-321 DAIFNRDAQ
+321 DAIINRDAS

-356 NTQLENLSGSL
+356 NTQLENLSGSF

-385 SMTARDYV
+385 SMTARDHV

-402 DTADSAEI
+402 DTVDSAEI
-410 DQIIFDTLQ
+410 DQIMFDTLQ
-419 WISDKSSRTNLTDVE
+419 WISDRSSRTNLTDVE
-434 NFRTTTY
+434 NFRTTSY
-441 TVGNSGSAY
+441 SVGNSGSAY
-450 YTVDGV
+450 YTIDGV
-456 NADSTPLVIYARVG
+456 NADSTALVIYARVG

-490 STAQNDTAGNNNIGS
+490 STAQDDTAGNNNIGL

-525 LYPHCGVHAGMYTN
+525 LYPHCGVHSGMYTN

-550 SKLDIDG
+550 SKLDVTQTSG
-557 NSKALEVNGT
+557 ALEVSGT
-567 VSAGPYKGAS
+567 VSVGPYKGAS

-586 TADAGDDQHAHE
+586 TADAGDSQHAHE

-614 YHGAESSTGDQMFKP
+614 YHGQTNSSGELSFKT
-629 KSHYAADG
+629 KSHY
-637 SGGEDY
+637 

>member
-1 MITSNKTVLLFGLF
+1 MRNNAFKKLLPLLIL
-15 TIASCGGG
+15 TACGGG
-23 GGGGA
+23 GGGGGGYD
-28 SSGGSPSS
+28 SGGGD
-36 GGYNNNTNGAPTIT
+36 GGYNTNNPPVIDSSTTT
-50 NTITNYSVVE
+50 YSVLE
-60 NQTAAFTVLASDP
+60 NQTSAFTVSASDA
-73 DGDSLTY
+73 DGDTLTY
-80 SISGGEDGS
+80 SISSGTDSSLMNISSTGVVTFISSPDFEAPSDANTDNNYQITVTVSDGS
-89 LFNISSSG
+89 LSDS
-97 VVSFITAPDFEVPTD
+97 E
-112 TNDDNSYVLTVS
+112 
-124 VTDGTASAS
+124 
-133 QNFSVTVTNDTSDDA
+133 NFTVTVTNDTSDDS
-148 TTNNF
+148 TTFNY

-176 GDDTCEGAT
+176 GDDTCEGAV

-192 DGSFSLEIDDNI
+192 DGSFSLELDDNI
-204 TATIKL
+204 TAVVKL

-222 ADSFIMGLID
+222 TDSFIMGLID

-246 MIYVDNRF
+246 LLYVDNRF
-254 TYQSLKE
+254 SYESLKE

-276 YLSVNDADS
+276 YLSVNSAAS

-290 VNTQLLMMYESLSVL
+290 VNTQLLMMYEALSVL
-305 QTQSGASNLTA
+305 QSQSGASDLTA
-316 VSTIN
+316 VTTIN
-321 DAIFNRDAQ
+321 DAIFNRDAS

-356 NTQLENLSGSL
+356 NTQLENLSGSF

-385 SMTARDYV
+385 SMTARDHV

-402 DTADSAEI
+402 DTVDSSEI
-410 DQIIFDTLQ
+410 DQIMFDTLQ
-419 WISDKSSRTNLTDVE
+419 WVSDKSSRTNLTDVE
-434 NFRTTTY
+434 DFRTTSY

-456 NADSTPLVIYARVG
+456 NADSTALVIYARVG
-470 DTIVFEPTANSVFTA
+470 DTIVFEPTANSVFSA

-510 QSNNTLTVTADTPSV
+510 QSNNSLTVTADTPTV
-525 LYPHCGVHAGMYTN
+525 LYPHCGVHSGMYTN
-539 GRIEIVTTYDQ
+539 GRIEIVTTFDQ
-550 SKLDIDG
+550 SKLDINQASG
-557 NSKALEVNGT
+557 ALEVNGT
-567 VSAGPYKGAS
+567 VSVGPFKGAS
-577 GYTHKVYLR
+577 GFTHKVYLR
-586 TADAGDDQHAHE
+586 TADAGDSQHAHE

-614 YHGAESSTGDQMFKP
+614 YHGQTSSSGELSFKT
-629 KSHYAADG
+629 KSHY
-637 SGGEDY
+637 

>member
-1 MITSNKTVLLFGLF
+1 MKTNIIKKLLPLLIL
-15 TIASCGGG
+15 TACGGG
-23 GGGGA
+23 GGGGGS
-28 SSGGSPSS
+28 SSGGGD
-36 GGYNNNTNGAPTIT
+36 GGYNTNNPPVIDSSTTT
-50 NTITNYSVVE
+50 YSVLE
-60 NQTAAFTVLASDP
+60 NQTSAFTVSASDA
-73 DGDSLTY
+73 DGDTLTY
-80 SISGGEDGS
+80 SISSGADSALMNINTTGVVT
-89 LFNISSSG
+89 FISS
-97 VVSFITAPDFEVPTD
+97 PDFEAPSDANTD
-112 TNDDNSYVLTVS
+112 NNYQITVTVS
-124 VTDGTASAS
+124 DGTLSDS
-133 QNFSVTVTNDTSDDA
+133 ENFTVTVTNDTTDDV
-148 TTNNF
+148 TSTNF

-168 CMATTDAD
+168 CMAVTDAD

-185 YSTTTNA
+185 YSTTTNS

-215 FNPTTDD
+215 FNPVTDD
-222 ADSFIMGLID
+222 ADSFVMGLID

-246 MIYVDNRF
+246 LLYVDNRF
-254 TYQSLKE
+254 SYESLKE

-276 YLSVNDADS
+276 YLSVNSAAS

-290 VNTQLLMMYESLSVL
+290 VNTQLLMMYEALSVL
-305 QTQSGASNLTA
+305 QSQSGASGLTA
-316 VSTIN
+316 VATVN
-321 DAIFNRDAQ
+321 DAIFNRNAS

-356 NTQLENLSGSL
+356 NTQLENLSGSF

-385 SMTARDYV
+385 SMTARDHV

-402 DTADSAEI
+402 DTVNSSEI
-410 DQIIFDTLQ
+410 DQIMFDTLQ
-419 WISDKSSRTNLTDVE
+419 WVSDKSSRTNLTDVE
-434 NFRTTTY
+434 DFRTTSY

-456 NADSTPLVIYARVG
+456 NADSTALVIYARVG
-470 DTIVFEPTANSVFTA
+470 DTIVFEPTANSVFSA

-510 QSNNTLTVTADTPSV
+510 QSNNSLTVTADTPTV
-525 LYPHCGVHAGMYTN
+525 LYPHCGVHSGMYTN
-539 GRIEIVTTYDQ
+539 GRIEIVTTFDQ
-550 SKLDIDG
+550 SKLDINQASG
-557 NSKALEVNGT
+557 ALEVNGT
-567 VSAGPYKGAS
+567 VSVGPFKGAS
-577 GYTHKVYLR
+577 GFTHKVYLR
-586 TADAGDDQHAHE
+586 TADAGDSQHAHE

-614 YHGAESSTGDQMFKP
+614 YHGQTSSSGELSFKT
-629 KSHYAADG
+629 KSHY
-637 SGGEDY
+637 